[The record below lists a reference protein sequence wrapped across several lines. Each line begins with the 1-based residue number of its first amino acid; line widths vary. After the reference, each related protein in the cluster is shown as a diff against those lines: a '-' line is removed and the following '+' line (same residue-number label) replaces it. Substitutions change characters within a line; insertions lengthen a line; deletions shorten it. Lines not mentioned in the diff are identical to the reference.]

1 MKTYR
6 RCRNDIHC
14 RLSRRLSRRHKR
26 NVSSAS
32 ARYVVVV
39 GGRGGGGD
47 RIADNLEFIDG
58 TNCSESLDEWDALV
72 AGWKSPANGGE
83 KEGEK

>member
-1 MKTYR
+1 
-6 RCRNDIHC
+6 
-14 RLSRRLSRRHKR
+14 
-26 NVSSAS
+26 
-32 ARYVVVV
+32 VVVV